1 MSGPGARRVTLEQ
14 TGAVFDQ
21 QPGQRLLEA
30 AREAGIWL
38 PFECGWGSCGTCKAT
53 LVSGDVEVLVPEAAA
68 LSERD
73 ARRGRILLCQSSATT
88 DVTVKPL
95 RVSDEPDPLRH
106 VSLVHGRVESVDE
119 VGPSIV
125 DVRVSTG
132 TTYGFRP
139 GQFAIVHGPQ
149 QQRRCYSFAGEPG
162 QTSVRFVI
170 KQYDGRP
177 VSTWASQLSPGDEF
191 AFEGPYGDVWLR
203 DSGRTMLMIAGGS
216 GISAILGLVR
226 DASARARDRDLVVV
240 YGARTTAD
248 LALVDELD
256 SLVLAHGRARLIAV
270 VENGPA
276 RPGGSVGWVTDALPD
291 LDIAASD
298 VYLAGPPAMVDAV
311 DLVLVEN
318 GAGRDRLFVDR
329 FG

>member
-14 TGAVFDQ
+14 TGAAFDQ

-30 AREAGIWL
+30 AREAGVWL

-53 LVSGDVEVLVPEAAA
+53 LVSGDVEVLEPDAAA

-88 DVTVKPL
+88 DVTIKPL
-95 RVSDEPDPLRH
+95 RVSDEPDPLRP
-106 VSLVHGRVESVDE
+106 VELVRGTVESVDE
-119 VGPSIV
+119 VGPGIV
-125 DVRVSTG
+125 DLRVSTPRP
-132 TTYGFRP
+132 YRFRP

-162 QTSVRFVI
+162 VSGVRFVI
-170 KQYDGRP
+170 KGYAGRP
-177 VSTWASQLSPGDEF
+177 VSTWATQLSPGDDLS
-191 AFEGPYGDVWLR
+191 FEGPYGDVWLR
-203 DSGRTMLMIAGGS
+203 DSGRPMLMIAGGS

-226 DASARARDRDLVVV
+226 DASVRSRDRELTVV
-240 YGARTTAD
+240 YGARTAAD

-256 SLVLAHGRARLIAV
+256 SLVAAHGRARLIAV
-270 VENGPA
+270 VESGPGRA
-276 RPGGSVGWVTDALPD
+276 GGSVGRVTDPLAD
-291 LDIAASD
+291 LDVAACD

-311 DLVLVEN
+311 DLVLIEN
-318 GAGRDRLFVDR
+318 GAGRDRLHVDR